1 MKNGGKMLFCVAGT
15 VALVMAARAAKLPGD
30 VTDRPADKPADTL
43 NPDNPY
49 GAIVER
55 NVFDLHDPP
64 PPKLEPDTPKGPPP
78 NIKLNGITTIFG
90 MKQALISLTKPGAAG
105 KPPTTIFLT
114 LSEGQRKDD
123 VEVLEINPKA
133 RTTKIKNEDVE
144 SLLNIE
150 TNRAVAGGP
159 APGGGAPGA
168 HAPASTPPGFPQ
180 PQNPYGGNRT
190 AIPPRPT
197 RTDYQQPNATPA
209 YNSAQNNAGYNGA
222 GGIQTPG
229 GVLNPYGGAATQ
241 TGAPSQQPQLSP
253 LEQYTLMEAQRAQ
266 AQAGQTDP
274 GIAAI
279 MPQTPL
285 GSALNPQ
292 PNEAPGNDGPPG
304 PPSPAPQAPG
314 VRTSGSLGGI
324 YVPGR

>member
-1 MKNGGKMLFCVAGT
+1 MKNGGKMLFCVAGSI
-15 VALVMAARAAKLPGD
+15 ALVMAARAAKSSSEPSS
-30 VTDRPADKPADTL
+30 DKPADTL
-43 NPDNPY
+43 SLDNPY

-55 NVFDLHDPP
+55 NIFDLHDPP
-64 PPKLEPDTPKGPPP
+64 PPKLEADQPKGPPP

-105 KPPTTIFLT
+105 KPPTTIYLT

-159 APGGGAPGA
+159 PPAGGAPGT
-168 HAPASTPPGFPQ
+168 HAPAAYAQPSTAPGFQ
-180 PQNPYGGNRT
+180 PHNPYGG
-190 AIPPRPT
+190 AIPARPT
-197 RTDYQQPNATPA
+197 RTDSQPGVTPSA
-209 YNSAQNNAGYNGA
+209 YNQEQNNPGYNG
-222 GGIQTPG
+222 GGAIPTQG
-229 GVLNPYGGAATQ
+229 GTLNPYGGAATQ
-241 TGAPSQQPQLSP
+241 TAAPTQQPQLSA

-266 AQAGQTDP
+266 ALSGQADP
-274 GIAAI
+274 NIAAI
-279 MPQTPL
+279 MPPTPL
-285 GSALNPQ
+285 GQALNPQ
-292 PNEAPGNDGPPG
+292 NEAAGGGGPPA
-304 PPSPAPQAPG
+304 PPAPAPQAPG